1 VITRR
6 TFFKALTGGL
16 LAAPLAAEAQP
27 AGKPSRIV
35 YVGGTP
41 FTSGDRVWDAFV
53 QGLRQ
58 HGWVEGQNIII
69 EQRFT
74 GGRPERF
81 PALIAEVLRI
91 PVDVIVVAD
100 SQAAWAAKRATSTT
114 PIVLANV
121 ADAVGQ
127 GLASSL
133 ARPGANVT
141 GLSNQLEDT
150 AGKRLQLLRE
160 LIPSLSR
167 LAVVFNPDNPA
178 SHTRIDEALAAQV
191 GIKIIPVSFRAPAD
205 LEPAFATITRERA
218 EALVLHP
225 ASPIVDHWPQF
236 IEFAHK
242 QRIPIA
248 GQTRRLVQLGGL
260 VYFGPDAAHL
270 FGRAS
275 SYVDRI
281 LKGANPGDLP
291 IEQPTKFELVIN
303 LKTAKALGLTI
314 PPSLLQRADQV
325 IE

>member
-1 VITRR
+1 MERR
-6 TFFKALTGGL
+6 TFLALIPGSL
-16 LAAPLAAEAQP
+16 LAAPLAAGAQP
-27 AGKPSRIV
+27 AGKPPRIV
-35 YVGGTP
+35 YLGSTP

-58 HGWVEGQNIII
+58 LGWVEGQNIVI

-81 PALIAEVLRI
+81 PELIAEVLRI

-121 ADAVGQ
+121 ANAVGQ

-133 ARPGANVT
+133 ARPGGKVT

-150 AGKRLQLLRE
+150 AGKRLQVLRE
-160 LIPSLSR
+160 IIPSLSR
-167 LAVVFNPDNPA
+167 LAVVFNPNNPA
-178 SHTRIDEALAAQV
+178 SRTSIDEALAAQV

-218 EALVLHP
+218 EALNLHI
-225 ASPIVDHWPQF
+225 ASPIMDHWPQF
-236 IEFAHK
+236 IEFAQK
-242 QRIPIA
+242 QRIPTV
-248 GQTRRLVQLGGL
+248 GQTRRFVQLGGL
-260 VYFGPDAAHL
+260 VYFGPDSAQL
-270 FGRAS
+270 FGRAAG
-275 SYVDRI
+275 YVDRI
-281 LKGANPGDLP
+281 LKGAKPADLP

-303 LKTAKALGLTI
+303 LKTAKALGRTI
-314 PPSLLQRADQV
+314 PPALLLRADQV

>member
-1 VITRR
+1 MNLRA
-6 TFFKALTGGL
+6 FLAGTGVAV
-16 LAAPLAAEAQP
+16 LAAPLAAEGQP
-27 AGKPSRIV
+27 AGKPSRIA
-35 YVGGTP
+35 YLGGTP

-58 HGWVEGQNIII
+58 LGWVEGQNIVI

-81 PALIAEVLRI
+81 PELIAEVLRI

-133 ARPGANVT
+133 ARPGGNVT

-150 AGKRLQLLRE
+150 AGKRLQVLRE
-160 LIPSLSR
+160 IIPSLSR
-167 LAVVFNPDNPA
+167 LAVVFNPNNPA

-191 GIKIIPVSFRAPAD
+191 GIKIIPVPFRAPAD
-205 LEPAFATITRERA
+205 LDPAFATITRERA
-218 EALVLHP
+218 EALILHI

-236 IEFAHK
+236 IEFAQK
-242 QRIPIA
+242 QRIPTA
-248 GQTRRLVQLGGL
+248 GQSRRFVQLGGL
-260 VYFGPDAAHL
+260 VYFGTDSAHL
-270 FGRAS
+270 FGRAA

-281 LKGANPGDLP
+281 LKGTKPADLP

-314 PPSLLQRADQV
+314 PQSLLLRADEV
-325 IE
+325 IQ